1 MWYLARI
8 RFLLTRAV
16 FLILTRTIFF
26 VTQIGR
32 LRSIS
37 FGPMCAFL
45 TPPTA
50 QRPPL
55 PRHVPRLL
63 PGCGVDEPETG
74 IEGGD
79 WCQTRPMGLTKGGL
93 PPFSRLPGTLVR
105 LPVEIRSKTALILC
119 PLPGVAYKE
128 GTVGTSQ
135 RVPAPTRAA
144 GCGHHDH
151 E

>member
-1 MWYLARI
+1 MACHLPWVGVADGGSPRGSPGG
-8 RFLLTRAV
+8 
-16 FLILTRTIFF
+16 ILPPFF
-26 VTQIGR
+26 SFFYR
-32 LRSIS
+32 LVR
-37 FGPMCAFL
+37 GG
-45 TPPTA
+45 
-50 QRPPL
+50 
-55 PRHVPRLL
+55 RLL
-63 PGCGVDEPETG
+63 PGYGVDEPETG

>member
-1 MWYLARI
+1 MESRSVLDFI
-8 RFLLTRAV
+8 FLPCVGTYVAMRAV
-16 FLILTRTIFF
+16 VVRY
-26 VTQIGR
+26 R
-32 LRSIS
+32 LCFSSDR
-37 FGPMCAFL
+37 GWQQTDL
-45 TPPTA
+45 
-50 QRPPL
+50 QRA
-55 PRHVPRLL
+55 VQRLL
-63 PGCGVDEPETG
+63 PGYGVDEPETG

-144 GCGHHDH
+144 GGGHHDH